1 MSSDRFPLHR
11 PTASRLEGCC
21 EINRQL
27 MKAVS
32 STHIRV
38 RGPRMEIS
46 LHDHWPQMLYG
57 LRAWGECLVITRN
70 GSAVLGQTRE
80 YPELRF
86 SHDYIHARSPEDTFD
101 IDFPPFHS
109 ARMVIEERGDS
120 FAYFAEFLDARG
132 DVLHKVCTTAGSD
145 LGQMVIWTEFHQGF
159 PRPAEA
165 PMAAL
170 AHRWRRVQQRHWFGI
185 EEADEVQGNA
195 LSLLL
200 LEARKRRFPVRL
212 MTGNEGVVQAAI
224 MTPHRLAPSGGW
236 MFASDDATGL
246 HYDPETFESVVV
258 HHLPELQDHPPVS
271 VLKCFDDRG
280 DLCLA
285 VAPPSPDRLG
295 EWNSLLNAA
304 VCPR

>member
-11 PTASRLEGCC
+11 PAASRLEGCC

-32 STHIRV
+32 PTHIRV
-38 RGPRMEIS
+38 RGARMEVS
-46 LHDHWPQMLYG
+46 LHDQWPQMLYG
-57 LRAWGECLVITRN
+57 LKAWGEVLVITRN

-86 SHDYIHARSPEDTFD
+86 SHDFIHARSPEDAFD
-101 IDFPPFHS
+101 MDFPPFHS
-109 ARMVIEERGDS
+109 ARLVVEERGEH
-120 FAYFAEFLDARG
+120 FAYYVEFLDGRG
-132 DVLHKVCTTAGSD
+132 DVLHKVCTTNASD
-145 LGQMVIWTEFHQGF
+145 MEQVLIWTEFHQGLS
-159 PRPAEA
+159 RPDES

-185 EEADEVQGNA
+185 EEAEEVQENS

-200 LEARKRRFPVRL
+200 LEARKRRFPIRL
-212 MTGNEGVVQAAI
+212 MTGNEGVVQAATMI
-224 MTPHRLAPSGGW
+224 PQRLVPSNGW
-236 MFASDDATGL
+236 MFCSDDTTGL
-246 HYDPETFESVVV
+246 HYDPETFGSLVV
-258 HHLPELQDHPPVS
+258 HHLSELQDHPPVS

-280 DLCLA
+280 ELCLA
-285 VAPPSPDRLG
+285 VAPPEPDLLA
-295 EWNSLLNAA
+295 EWGSLLNAA